1 MATLTVK
8 VIEEITLN
16 NNSYNS
22 ERSLDISSVNEIV
35 KRIVTISTTETGLL
49 GFATASSTDLSK
61 SYLAGQFDED
71 DVRYIRITNLDSSNH
86 LTLTF
91 RDEDSTEFAIKVD
104 AGHSFIYP
112 GDNSG
117 GVIDTM
123 HAGGSALTV
132 SLNDLVDIGVGRF
145 PVSTIN
151 EANVLVDKVIE
162 YYNFNSFGS
171 WRNDV
176 VFIADD
182 GDAND
187 GNVHMWQA
195 DSLANYV
202 ADNHKEINIQ
212 KIYLDNYV
220 QESTPGGPRSEQAQN
235 AINSKID
242 NLY

>member
-22 ERSLDISSVNEIV
+22 ERSLDISSVDEIV

-86 LTLTF
+86 LTLIF

-117 GVIDTM
+117 GVVDTM
-123 HAGGSALTV
+123 KAAGSALASGLADLMDITV
-132 SLNDLVDIGVGRF
+132 DADTAACDVEIFVG
-145 PVSTIN
+145 S
-151 EANVLVDKVIE
+151 A
-162 YYNFNSFGS
+162 
-171 WRNDV
+171 
-176 VFIADD
+176 
-182 GDAND
+182 
-187 GNVHMWQA
+187 
-195 DSLANYV
+195 
-202 ADNHKEINIQ
+202 
-212 KIYLDNYV
+212 
-220 QESTPGGPRSEQAQN
+220 
-235 AINSKID
+235 
-242 NLY
+242 

>member
-117 GVIDTM
+117 GVVDTM
-123 HAGGSALTV
+123 KAAGSALA
-132 SLNDLVDIGVGRF
+132 SGLSDLVDI
-145 PVSTIN
+145 T
-151 EANVLVDKVIE
+151 VDTDTA
-162 YYNFNSFGS
+162 SC
-171 WRNDV
+171 DV
-176 VFIADD
+176 EVF
-182 GDAND
+182 
-187 GNVHMWQA
+187 
-195 DSLANYV
+195 V
-202 ADNHKEINIQ
+202 A
-212 KIYLDNYV
+212 
-220 QESTPGGPRSEQAQN
+220 SA
-235 AINSKID
+235 
-242 NLY
+242 

>member
-1 MATLTVK
+1 MATLTTK

-86 LTLTF
+86 ITLTF
-91 RDEDSTEFAIKVD
+91 RDEDSTEFCMKVD

-117 GVIDTM
+117 GVVDTM
-123 HAGGSALTV
+123 KAAGSALASGLADLTDITV
-132 SLNDLVDIGVGRF
+132 DTDTASC
-145 PVSTIN
+145 
-151 EANVLVDKVIE
+151 
-162 YYNFNSFGS
+162 
-171 WRNDV
+171 DV
-176 VFIADD
+176 EVF
-182 GDAND
+182 
-187 GNVHMWQA
+187 
-195 DSLANYV
+195 V
-202 ADNHKEINIQ
+202 A
-212 KIYLDNYV
+212 
-220 QESTPGGPRSEQAQN
+220 SA
-235 AINSKID
+235 
-242 NLY
+242 

>member
-22 ERSLDISSVNEIV
+22 ERSLDIASVNEIA

-86 LTLTF
+86 LTLIF

-117 GVIDTM
+117 GVADTM
-123 HAGGSALTV
+123 KAAGSALA
-132 SLNDLVDIGVGRF
+132 SG
-145 PVSTIN
+145 
-151 EANVLVDKVIE
+151 
-162 YYNFNSFGS
+162 
-171 WRNDV
+171 
-176 VFIADD
+176 
-182 GDAND
+182 
-187 GNVHMWQA
+187 
-195 DSLANYV
+195 
-202 ADNHKEINIQ
+202 
-212 KIYLDNYV
+212 
-220 QESTPGGPRSEQAQN
+220 
-235 AINSKID
+235 ID
-242 NLY
+242 NLTDITVDADTAACDVEVFVASA